1 MPSTVVRR
9 NSQTSLRDQVANLLR
24 NEIYSGHLKAG
35 MNLSENELAQR
46 FGVSKTPV
54 REALGLLMQE
64 GLLKVFPRKGSF
76 VVPITVQDVHN
87 HFNLRIILE
96 CAAVEQA
103 TANLTK
109 EEVAALEVL
118 SSSRNN
124 PEEPSTTQDRNIAFH
139 SLIARASGNERLA
152 ELIERLL
159 KEMERLLRAGYVP
172 DAHEPLMAAL
182 RDGDSRRAA
191 QAMKEHILMVRDNAL
206 TGVSPLTK
214 TMRAKAD
221 TTGRMSSRFGRSLVE
236 SAQ

>member
-1 MPSTVVRR
+1 MPSRVVRR
-9 NSQTSLRDQVANLLR
+9 NSQTSLRDQVTNLLR
-24 NEIYSGHLKAG
+24 NEIYSGYLKAG
-35 MNLSENELAQR
+35 MNLNEEELARR

-64 GLLKVFPRKGSF
+64 GLVTVFPRKGAF

-87 HFNLRIILE
+87 YFNLRMILE

-103 TANLTK
+103 TAKLTK
-109 EEVAALEVL
+109 EQVTALEVL
-118 SSSRNN
+118 SSSRKY
-124 PEEPSTTQDRNIAFH
+124 PEEPSATQDRNMRFH

-159 KEMERLLRAGYVP
+159 KEMERLLRAGYVH
-172 DAHEPLMAAL
+172 DAPETLMAAL
-182 RDGDSRRAA
+182 RDGDSRRAV

-214 TMRAKAD
+214 TMRANAD
-221 TTGRMSSRFGRSLVE
+221 TTGRKSVR
-236 SAQ
+236 